1 MPIQAAGHNDGL
13 LVPIPQYPL
22 YSALTTLL
30 SGHLVPYYLKEEK
43 GWTLD
48 VSACIHELLGSVTA
62 VTAHARDDALPSHK
76 RKRDTPMFIQ
86 STARRPVR
94 GP

>member
-1 MPIQAAGHNDGL
+1 MQSLLRAKAAGYNDGL

-43 GWTLD
+43 GWALEVRIVPCVDRGGGDLNGGGGHTLH
-48 VSACIHELLGSVTA
+48 HEIVWCT
-62 VTAHARDDALPSHK
+62 
-76 RKRDTPMFIQ
+76 
-86 STARRPVR
+86 
-94 GP
+94 